1 MENERKDIRELAIKH
16 KKLQTLM
23 HYVNKETLRQAHYKQ
38 VIGKAS
44 GVDKITKE
52 IYEEHLEENIDSLL
66 MKMKKFSYK
75 PQPVRRTYIPKPG
88 SDKMRPLGIPAY
100 EDKLVQWCMAQ
111 VLNEIY
117 ETKFLDCSYGFRPN
131 RNCHMAIKEINQRIM
146 INKVNY
152 ILDCDIK
159 GFFDNVNH
167 EWLIKFLE
175 HDIQDKNFIRYIVR
189 FLKSGIIEDLK
200 YYESDKGTP
209 QGGIISPILA
219 NVYLHYVL
227 DTWFYVIKKKFK
239 GEMYLIRYAD
249 DFVVLFQYENEAN
262 QFYKLL
268 LERLSRFGLEIAT
281 DKTRILPFGRFKG
294 KKEDKFTFL
303 GFDFHNGKTINGK
316 YRTHIK
322 SSVKKLKVKR
332 QNLKEWARK
341 NMHNPIESIMTT
353 LNRKLEGHYNY
364 YGINGN
370 YRSIK
375 KFFTYAK
382 HTMFRVFNRRSQ
394 KRHMKYGDFERIWK
408 CYINLPRIKVNLW
421 GWQS

>member
-52 IYEEHLEENIDSLL
+52 IYEEHLEENIDNLL

-100 EDKLVQWCMAQ
+100 EDKLVQWCMTQ

-189 FLKSGIIEDLK
+189 FLKSGIIEELK

-268 LERLSRFGLEIAT
+268 VERLAKFGLEIAT

-341 NMHNPIESIMTT
+341 NMHNSIEGIMTT

-370 YRSIK
+370 YCSIK

-394 KRHMKYGDFERIWK
+394 KRHMKYKDFERIWK

>member
-38 VIGKAS
+38 LIGKAS

-52 IYEEHLEENIDSLL
+52 IYEEHLEENIDNLL

-100 EDKLVQWCMAQ
+100 EDKLVQWCMTQ

-167 EWLIKFLE
+167 EWLNKFLE

-268 LERLSRFGLEIAT
+268 VERLAKFGLEIAT

-341 NMHNPIESIMTT
+341 NMHNPIEDIMTT

-370 YRSIK
+370 YCSIK

-382 HTMFRVFNRRSQ
+382 YTMFRVFNRRSQ
-394 KRHMKYGDFERIWK
+394 KRHMKYEDFERIWK

>member
-38 VIGKAS
+38 LIGKAS

-52 IYEEHLEENIDSLL
+52 IYEEHLEENIDNLL
-66 MKMKKFSYK
+66 MKMKKFSYR

-100 EDKLVQWCMAQ
+100 EDKLVQWCMTQ

-268 LERLSRFGLEIAT
+268 VERLAKFGLEIAT

-341 NMHNPIESIMTT
+341 NMHNPTEDIMTT

-370 YRSIK
+370 YCSIK

-382 HTMFRVFNRRSQ
+382 YTMFRVFNRRSQ
-394 KRHMKYGDFERIWK
+394 KRHMKYEDFERIWK
-408 CYINLPRIKVNLW
+408 YYINLPRIKVNLW

>member
-52 IYEEHLEENIDSLL
+52 IYEEHLEENIDNLL

-88 SDKMRPLGIPAY
+88 SDKMRPLGIPTY
-100 EDKLVQWCMAQ
+100 EDKLVQWCMTQ

-227 DTWFYVIKKKFK
+227 DTWFYVIKKRFK

-268 LERLSRFGLEIAT
+268 VERLAKFGLEIAT

-341 NMHNPIESIMTT
+341 NMHNLIEGIMTT

-370 YRSIK
+370 YCSIK
-375 KFFTYAK
+375 KFYTYAK
-382 HTMFRVFNRRSQ
+382 YTMFRVFNRRSQ
-394 KRHMKYGDFERIWK
+394 KRHMKYEDFERIWK
-408 CYINLPRIKVNLW
+408 YYINLPRIKVNLW
-421 GWQS
+421 GWHS